1 MLYFLR
7 PVKDIC
13 GFSRETV
20 IAVTTNIESME
31 FRRRQ
36 IGDIG
41 YEEHPRTGTTDNVE
55 AIIAFLHRI
64 LELSLPLNSS
74 KLVGNKWWGW
84 YAPYTTLLSYH
95 MVNFQQVSMGETI
108 VAQNK
113 VAWRDIISCPIPTWG
128 EGPDDEWISYKLQCI
143 SKQVFHFWMPCIIF
157 ITFIVDLLFASES
170 SASVWQ
176 QTCHF
181 TTGP

>member
-41 YEEHPRTGTTDNVE
+41 YEEHPRAGTTDDVE
-55 AIIAFLHRI
+55 AIIAFLHR
-64 LELSLPLNSS
+64 LVCTLHYFVVLPY
-74 KLVGNKWWGW
+74 GQF
-84 YAPYTTLLSYH
+84 P
-95 MVNFQQVSMGETI
+95 
-108 VAQNK
+108 
-113 VAWRDIISCPIPTWG
+113 
-128 EGPDDEWISYKLQCI
+128 
-143 SKQVFHFWMPCIIF
+143 
-157 ITFIVDLLFASES
+157 
-170 SASVWQ
+170 ASVN
-176 QTCHF
+176 
-181 TTGP
+181 G

>member
-74 KLVGNKWWGW
+74 KLVGNKW
-84 YAPYTTLLSYH
+84 
-95 MVNFQQVSMGETI
+95 
-108 VAQNK
+108 
-113 VAWRDIISCPIPTWG
+113 
-128 EGPDDEWISYKLQCI
+128 
-143 SKQVFHFWMPCIIF
+143 
-157 ITFIVDLLFASES
+157 
-170 SASVWQ
+170 
-176 QTCHF
+176 
-181 TTGP
+181 